1 MKLISLWRLF
11 DLDYED
17 LSVIVTSDSHWAIK
31 THTVYNIK
39 PAFLWRTFSLM
50 HMNNYEA
57 LFWRLLSFKTL
68 ENVNFG
74 AEYGLNQRLHCN
86 FQIHTHLSSNV
97 SQSRYDKRICICHRY
112 IHGQRVIYLLTW
124 RQTLQYQWQCWP
136 KPIGMTSMFWP
147 WRLWMTCCK
156 MPTCCE
162 LLCLWCSWERITLCQ
177 SAVYA
182 RTSHW

>member
-1 MKLISLWRLF
+1 MTRIWALLWRRIAIEQLKHTP
-11 DLDYED
+11 
-17 LSVIVTSDSHWAIK
+17 VT
-31 THTVYNIK
+31 THETN
-39 PAFLWRTFSLM
+39 AFFFCYLRFVWYI
-50 HMNNYEA
+50 NNLTWT
-57 LFWRLLSFKTL
+57 LFWRLVLFKTL
-68 ENVNFG
+68 ENVKFG

-86 FQIHTHLSSNV
+86 FQTHTHLSSNV
-97 SQSRYDKRICICHRY
+97 SQSRYDKRIYICHRY
-112 IHGQRVIYLLTW
+112 IHGQRVIYWLTW
-124 RQTLQYQWQCWP
+124 RQTLQYQWRQCWP